1 MRNRESSCDW
11 SCRLKIALIVL
22 SCFISATS
30 YAQYVVHRQ
39 RADYTPGIEKYS
51 NKWVDISSLTPSF
64 LSVHTQINNNALAFQ
79 VETNEYIYTFE
90 EDDRNNYELLLDN
103 IEGKRKTESGNY
115 VIDNYLR
122 KIVPSLG
129 MEYVTTIKRHRN
141 DVEST
146 SSIPEPNEF
155 EETETAG
162 NVKGIEVESV
172 DTLENIKNVASPAQD
187 AQSIKR
193 KNNVVASK
201 EGANDKDKEGSSRS
215 VLETIIGAFI
225 ILWIFKG
232 VLKAIFSPSKK
243 KKKNSWTDQA
253 WFHDHNQ
260 KI

>member
-1 MRNRESSCDW
+1 M
-11 SCRLKIALIVL
+11 
-22 SCFISATS
+22 
-30 YAQYVVHRQ
+30 
-39 RADYTPGIEKYS
+39 
-51 NKWVDISSLTPSF
+51 
-64 LSVHTQINNNALAFQ
+64 
-79 VETNEYIYTFE
+79 
-90 EDDRNNYELLLDN
+90 
-103 IEGKRKTESGNY
+103 
-115 VIDNYLR
+115 
-122 KIVPSLG
+122 
-129 MEYVTTIKRHRN
+129 
-141 DVEST
+141 EST

-172 DTLENIKNVASPAQD
+172 DTLENIENVASPAQD